1 MVRAGGGGNQ
11 SSRERPGRGIGR
23 RSRGRPPKRAGGGDD
38 RGSSSKRGRYQDE
51 NADRQ
56 ESESSSSERWV

>member
-11 SSRERPGRGIGR
+11 SSRERPGRGR
-23 RSRGRPPKRAGGGDD
+23 PGRPPKRAGGGDD

-56 ESESSSSERWV
+56 ESESSSSER